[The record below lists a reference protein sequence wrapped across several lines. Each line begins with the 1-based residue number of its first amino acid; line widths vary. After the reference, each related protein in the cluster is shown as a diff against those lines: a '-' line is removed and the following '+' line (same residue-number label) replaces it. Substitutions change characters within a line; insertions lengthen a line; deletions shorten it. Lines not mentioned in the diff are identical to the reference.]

1 MCTQQLLQKHT
12 YAVKLKKKKKK
23 TQHRRFWLFNDGAS
37 LVSFDLQ

>member
-12 YAVKLKKKKKK
+12 YAVKLKKKKK
-23 TQHRRFWLFNDGAS
+23 HRRFWLFNDGAS